1 MPGIDYQAYAGLY
14 RDNAETIASEFSRKG
29 YATLSFHNYYD
40 FFWRRNTVHPK
51 FGFQAS
57 YFVYNMPQESW
68 TGLGFPKDSALYDTA
83 YKVYDGLE
91 QDKKAF
97 MFLITVETHGSY
109 KNSDNDHGEANYLSK
124 MSSAMS
130 SLIPFIHKM
139 EERAESKGRSLS
151 IFIVGDHK
159 PSLARVFYDKGIF
172 PDHVFDS
179 ERWSKGEY
187 LIRPSLDYTDEM
199 IINTVPM
206 FFKIPSTADTEVAK
220 DFIENKP
227 FFCLPSLM
235 ANMLERGAT
244 QDLFWLNLSNVC
256 AKGVNDVSSVSDL
269 KEIFE
274 LPLYS
279 ERLF

>member
-14 RDNAETIASEFSRKG
+14 RNNAETIVSEFSSKG
-29 YATLSFHNYYD
+29 YTTLSFHNYYD
-40 FFWRRNTVHPK
+40 FFLRRNTVHPK

-109 KNSDNDHGEANYLSK
+109 KDSDNDHGQSNYISK

-130 SLIPFIHKM
+130 SLMQFIHKM
-139 EERAESKGRSLS
+139 EGRAQSKGQALS

-172 PDHVFDS
+172 PEHVFDND
-179 ERWSKGEY
+179 EWSKGKY
-187 LIRPSLDYTDEM
+187 LIKSSPDYSDEM
-199 IINTVPM
+199 IINSVPM
-206 FFKIPSTADTEVAK
+206 FFKIPSAADTEIARE
-220 DFIENKP
+220 FIENKP

-235 ANMLERGAT
+235 ANMLE
-244 QDLFWLNLSNVC
+244 NKSKKVC
-256 AKGVNDVSSVSDL
+256 FG
-269 KEIFE
+269 
-274 LPLYS
+274 
-279 ERLF
+279 

>member
-1 MPGIDYQAYAGLY
+1 
-14 RDNAETIASEFSRKG
+14 
-29 YATLSFHNYYD
+29 
-40 FFWRRNTVHPK
+40 
-51 FGFQAS
+51 
-57 YFVYNMPQESW
+57 
-68 TGLGFPKDSALYDTA
+68 
-83 YKVYDGLE
+83 
-91 QDKKAF
+91 

-109 KNSDNDHGEANYLSK
+109 KDSNNDHGEGNYLSK

-139 EERAESKGRSLS
+139 EERAQSKGHALT

-172 PDHVFDS
+172 PDHIFDND
-179 ERWSKGEY
+179 RWSKGEH
-187 LIRPSLDYTDEM
+187 LIKPSLDYTDEM

-206 FFKIPSTADTEVAK
+206 FFKIPSAADTEVAK
-220 DFIENKP
+220 GFIENKP

-235 ANMLERGAT
+235 ANMLEGGAT
-244 QDLFWLNLSNVC
+244 NDLFWFNLSKVC
-256 AKGVNDVSSVSDL
+256 SKEVNEVSSVSDL
-269 KEIFE
+269 KEMFE